1 MTKDNIAEWTGEV
14 PARFHT
20 PFDTGSIPVS
30 AIDEQKV
37 STTLFSLI
45 SRAGLCFFDNVGLK
59 RVAHRT
65 NSLHAGALLTVRGE
79 GQRLN
84 GSRLKNTANLSR
96 LIKKLLDDFCSVV
109 EISRFGTDYEVM
121 I

>member
-1 MTKDNIAEWTGEV
+1 MIK
-14 PARFHT
+14 
-20 PFDTGSIPVS
+20 SI
-30 AIDEQKV
+30 QKV

-65 NSLHAGALLTVRGE
+65 NSLHTGALPTVRGE

-84 GSRLKNTANLSR
+84 SSRLMNTANLSR

-109 EISRFGTDYEVM
+109 EISRTARNTRLW
-121 I
+121 